1 VIDQKA
7 YNRAYYLRNKE
18 RLDAA
23 VRDWQSANPEKVRE
37 YKRKSALAHPERR
50 ARYYQENRD
59 AILARVKAHAEGKS
73 ASTLIKRRIWA
84 GEVNAGAIPPWLTD
98 EQRDAMQWFYDEA
111 RRLTKETG
119 VSHVVDH
126 IEPLRGAH
134 SCGLHVP
141 WNLQVLTDAQNK
153 RKRFREDSHF

>member
-1 VIDQKA
+1 MTDQKA

-18 RLDAA
+18 RLAA
-23 VRDWQSANPEKVRE
+23 AARDWQSANPEKVRE

-59 AILARVKAHAEGKS
+59 VILARVKSHAEGNS
-73 ASTLIKRRIWA
+73 ASVLIKRRVWA
-84 GEVNAGAIPPWLTD
+84 GEVMAGAIPPWLAD
-98 EQRDAMQWFYDEA
+98 EHRDAMQWFYAEA
-111 RRLTKETG
+111 RRLTQETG
-119 VSHVVDH
+119 IRHVVDH
-126 IEPLRGAH
+126 IAPLNGAH

-141 WNLQVLTDAQNK
+141 WNLQVLMDTENK